1 MEKEIKIKI
10 EKSEIK
16 ETSVFGGIQGE
27 GGARTLKIS
36 FDSEWS
42 GLTKKITFF
51 DGAMQNPVIIALT
64 EDKKENGEYSVKIP
78 SEPLKTGGKFT
89 FIIDGTADGIRQRSV
104 QRELRVKYA
113 YPSKGTEET
122 ETITP
127 TVAEQLTASV
137 NSNIEKTTELSA
149 EVEDNKTEIGT
160 LKGRATAAEAAIA
173 LKADKTELPK
183 KVSELENDSGYLT
196 EHQSLEAYAKK
207 TEVSL
212 KADKTELSEIKSELE
227 SKKVDKATGK
237 GLSSNDYTD
246 EEKSK
251 LAALPEK
258 DVLDNTL
265 DGYALKADAVGKKT
279 EDGGEIFNNYDGL
292 FINQASGDHSH
303 AEGAGVSAGG
313 TFSHAEGKGSNASGK
328 SAHAEG
334 SLTAAFGDY
343 SHSEGDN
350 STAEGEASHAE
361 GSLSRAQGNYS
372 HAEGSGT
379 KAVGKSSH
387 VEGLNTV
394 ANGNEQHVQ
403 GKYNVQ
409 DNADKYAH
417 IIGNGTSDTERSNA
431 HTIDWDGNTWFKGV
445 VKIGGIS
452 YEDTEAKKVATIEDI
467 KSNLTTVYKVKGSL
481 NPVTD
486 SSYITDLIPNG
497 PENGDVYNISATSDS
512 GLSQSWQW
520 DDDSM
525 PEFEVIDEGTS
536 KTLTFKDDSIVSKFR
551 QKCGIRFKY
560 KDSDTFDYMNCNGT
574 GLTYDIIDSNTIDI
588 GLWFGDIISEGTCFL
603 KQIDTDDKVP
613 VTKGDNVVWV
623 EGYGWDKL
631 AANINLFDSSSS
643 GGLNQKIDGDS
654 VFDFTDANPNATA
667 LDSTLTGNI
676 AKGAIGDYAVSF
688 GGNSAAIGKA
698 SLTEGKKT
706 IAKGQASHAEGIKSV
721 ALGYASHSE
730 GGVTTAGG
738 IYSHAEGKFT
748 VANGDSQ
755 HVQGK
760 YNIID
765 SANKYAHIVG
775 NGTDENS
782 RSNAHTLDWNGNA
795 WFKGDL
801 KIGGTSYDDGETLI
815 KKPELSKLK
824 KQSIPQ
830 GKAEGYPAKITDG
843 LAGES
848 PLKLNVYGNSGKNML
863 KATDFYSALQKLAKG
878 GDNILYEELEEDGR
892 KCVRFIDNFTARYQ
906 ILPFKE
912 NTQYTISMD
921 CRTKIKTNENTIGS
935 TLFVFFYTDGT
946 FSDAV
951 PLEKNTPWTHKTAT
965 SKANKTISAI
975 GIRSRNF
982 ANWCYVDV
990 DTFQLEEGAAA
1001 TDYEAFDGVGDLNS
1015 ASGKYEISV
1024 SAADYEKSISGGTL
1038 TATLDRQLSPGEYI
1052 DLIGKKLVS
1061 AVGETDIT
1069 VSGELEIPETETC
1082 YISAGTEMSPEKIE
1096 AGYYQDINKVIKE
1109 MKNSILSLGGNV

>member
-149 EVEDNKTEIGT
+149 EVENNKTEIGT

-212 KADKTELSEIKSELE
+212 KADKTELSEIKTELE
-227 SKKVDKATGK
+227 SKKVDKTAGK

-258 DVLDNTL
+258 DVLDNAL

-361 GSLSRAQGNYS
+361 GGYSRAKGLCA
-372 HAEGSGT
+372 HAEGF
-379 KAVGKSSH
+379 
-387 VEGLNTV
+387 E
-394 ANGNEQHVQ
+394 
-403 GKYNVQ
+403 
-409 DNADKYAH
+409 
-417 IIGNGTSDTERSNA
+417 
-431 HTIDWDGNTWFKGV
+431 
-445 VKIGGIS
+445 
-452 YEDTEAKKVATIEDI
+452 TEATA
-467 KSNLTTVYKVKGSL
+467 
-481 NPVTD
+481 
-486 SSYITDLIPNG
+486 
-497 PENGDVYNISATSDS
+497 
-512 GLSQSWQW
+512 
-520 DDDSM
+520 
-525 PEFEVIDEGTS
+525 
-536 KTLTFKDDSIVSKFR
+536 
-551 QKCGIRFKY
+551 
-560 KDSDTFDYMNCNGT
+560 
-574 GLTYDIIDSNTIDI
+574 
-588 GLWFGDIISEGTCFL
+588 
-603 KQIDTDDKVP
+603 
-613 VTKGDNVVWV
+613 
-623 EGYGWDKL
+623 
-631 AANINLFDSSSS
+631 
-643 GGLNQKIDGDS
+643 
-654 VFDFTDANPNATA
+654 DF
-667 LDSTLTGNI
+667 
-676 AKGAIGDYAVSF
+676 
-688 GGNSAAIGKA
+688 
-698 SLTEGKKT
+698 
-706 IAKGQASHAEGIKSV
+706 
-721 ALGYASHSE
+721 SHSE
-730 GGVTTAGG
+730 GYYTKANQNCAHAEGNNTVASGHGAHSEGEYTEATGHRSHSEGYYTKANG
-738 IYSHAEGKFT
+738 IYS
-748 VANGDSQ
+748 

-760 YNIID
+760 YNIAD
-765 SANKYAHIVG
+765 NADKYAHIVG

-782 RSNAHTLDWNGNA
+782 RSNAHTIDWNGNG
-795 WFKGDL
+795 WFKGEL
-801 KIGGTSYDDGETLI
+801 KIGGTSYDDGERLI
-815 KKPELSKLK
+815 KESDLLK
-824 KQSIPQ
+824 IKQQAIPQ
-830 GKAEGYPAKITDG
+830 ATVQSSNVKISDG
-843 LAGES
+843 LSGEEPLS
-848 PLKLNVYGNSGKNML
+848 LKLWGNSGKNML

-921 CRTKIKTNENTIGS
+921 CRTKNKTNENTIGS

-951 PLEKNTPWTHKTAT
+951 PLERNTPWTHKTAT
-965 SKANKTISAI
+965 SKANKTISAV
-975 GIRSRNF
+975 GIRSRTF
-982 ANWCYVDV
+982 SNWCYVDV